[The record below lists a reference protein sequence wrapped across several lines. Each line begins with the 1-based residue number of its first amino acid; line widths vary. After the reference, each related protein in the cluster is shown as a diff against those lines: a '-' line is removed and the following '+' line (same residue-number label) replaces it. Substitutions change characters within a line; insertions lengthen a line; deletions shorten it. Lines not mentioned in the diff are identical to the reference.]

1 MLIIDKIREKLEK
14 NTFWGALPP
23 VVTPWHLES
32 YLEIQSCVSKQ
43 EFKVLRI
50 INYNLHESFA
60 FTFPVLIPKVK
71 TKILKQVVAKI
82 LMGVASDSS
91 QLDFSGWIKVSPGSS
106 HTTICLEF
114 SRVFANSKRTQL
126 S

>member
-1 MLIIDKIREKLEK
+1 MLAGGNMLIIDKIREKLEK

-32 YLEIQSCVSKQ
+32 YLEIQSCASKQ

-50 INYNLHESFA
+50 INDNLHESFA
-60 FTFPVLIPKVK
+60 FTFPVLIPKAK

-91 QLDFSGWIKVSPGSS
+91 RMDF
-106 HTTICLEF
+106 
-114 SRVFANSKRTQL
+114 
-126 S
+126 